1 LFDIFYFPNG
11 KSWESTTWGIYGIF
25 CRFFLMFFWGVPQ
38 NSNPKE
44 AKVLEES
51 GETKAFQLLLKETS
65 PKLDAMLGELREL
78 DPSNTHAL
86 DFTVVA
92 QDGSVSAELRKR
104 CEEARRKKEEMAKR
118 NSGWLEERKTASVE
132 RKQQKREEDLQDYHC
147 ALEDLIAQ
155 LAGDA
160 LQVCRHQATKG
171 LSEAMFDFQHA
182 FQQHELGAMIFFKRK
197 AEYLRESSIWRGWY
211 FSVHDGLDPNEGIQM
226 GGDYFYRFIITCR
239 DLLVPHL
246 TQLGLQVTNNN
257 QLIHAIEIR
266 WPEP

>member
-1 LFDIFYFPNG
+1 MGNHGNPLPG
-11 KSWESTTWGIYGIF
+11 ESTEYF
-25 CRFFLMFFWGVPQ
+25 VVFFWGGFLK
-38 NSNPKE
+38 SNPKE

-104 CEEARRKKEEMAKR
+104 CEEARRKKEEMARR

-147 ALEDLIAQ
+147 ALEHLISQ

-160 LQVCRHQATKG
+160 LHVCRHQAAKG
-171 LSEAMFDFQHA
+171 LSEATFDFQHA

>member
-1 LFDIFYFPNG
+1 
-11 KSWESTTWGIYGIF
+11 
-25 CRFFLMFFWGVPQ
+25 M
-38 NSNPKE
+38 
-44 AKVLEES
+44 LEES

-78 DPSNTHAL
+78 DPSNTLAL

-104 CEEARRKKEEMAKR
+104 CEEARRKKEEMARR

-147 ALEDLIAQ
+147 ALEDLISQ

-171 LSEAMFDFQHA
+171 LSEATFDFQHA

-257 QLIHAIEIR
+257 QIIHAIEIR
-266 WPEP
+266 WSEP